1 MKCINKKLIISLSC
15 ILMASLYTA
24 CGNAAIRMPFSDFN
38 KSHEDTFNI
47 SSYEEL
53 MAEAFAENIA
63 VEKEDVLDIFSL
75 DDSSAGIL
83 VDVKN
88 KDILYQQNAFKTMYP
103 ASLTKIMTALLV
115 LENSNLD
122 DTVTCTSAVKNI
134 AFNDAVLLN
143 LNPGDTMTV
152 DQALHLMLINSYND
166 VAIALACHVSGTEE
180 AFNDLMNKRALE
192 LGATHTHFNNSH
204 GLPDEEHV
212 TCVHDLYLIFNELIK
227 YDKFKEIIQLHDYS
241 TVYHDNNGNDINATA
256 NTTNA
261 FFRGIYDKPENVTIL
276 GGKTGTTTDAGFC
289 LMLLSQDKYGNS
301 YISVILN
308 EDSRDSLYGK
318 MSELLGELK

>member
-1 MKCINKKLIISLSC
+1 MKCINKKHLILSATLV
-15 ILMASLYTA
+15 LMASLYTA

-38 KSHEDTFNI
+38 KSHEDSFNI
-47 SSYEEL
+47 NSYEEL

-88 KDILYQQNAFKTMYP
+88 NSIKFQQNAFDTMYP

-115 LENSNLD
+115 LENSNMD

-166 VAIALACHVSGTEE
+166 VAIALACHVAGTEE

-241 TVYHDNNGNDINATA
+241 TVYHDINGNDIGATA

-261 FFRGIYDKPENVTIL
+261 FLRGVYEKPENVTVL
-276 GGKTGTTTDAGFC
+276 GGKTGTTTDAGYC
-289 LMLLSQDKYGNS
+289 LMLLSQDKYGDS
-301 YISVILN
+301 YISVILH
-308 EDSRDSLYGK
+308 EESRDSLYKK
-318 MSELLGELK
+318 MAELLSKE